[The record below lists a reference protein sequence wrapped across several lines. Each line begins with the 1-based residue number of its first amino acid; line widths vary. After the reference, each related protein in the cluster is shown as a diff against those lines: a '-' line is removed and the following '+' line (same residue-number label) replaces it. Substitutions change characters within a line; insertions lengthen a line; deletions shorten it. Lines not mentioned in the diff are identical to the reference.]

1 MAMLLSVLNLL
12 LEQTK
17 AEKEFTII
25 GVSIFAVIVFMLLL
39 DSVVKNKLV
48 PKNKNV
54 KLFIIFLF
62 IASLIA
68 IILLTIYYI

>member
-25 GVSIFAVIVFMLLL
+25 GVSIFAVL